1 MARPVIAVVG
11 LGPAG
16 VDLMTGA
23 ARTAID
29 EASAGGLPLFFRTG
43 RHPAAEALLADGR
56 HKSALTFDER
66 YSLPTFDEV
75 YSSIVSELI
84 DRAAATGRTVYAVP
98 GSPFVAE
105 RTVELLRVAAS
116 EAAVDL
122 EFVVGLSFCD
132 VAWASL
138 GIDPITEG
146 VRLVDAASF
155 AVQAAGDSGPLLVA
169 QCWSNAVLSEIKLS
183 VDEPSAD
190 QQAVICHHLG
200 LPDEQVVR
208 VGWSDLDQTLE
219 ADHLTSV
226 FIDGLGTPVAAELVR
241 LSEAIATLRLRCP
254 WDREQTH
261 SSLVGH
267 LLEESYEAIEALEA
281 LERPGTRP
289 EDAPLE
295 VVEHACEELGDL
307 LCQVVFHA
315 NLAREEGLF
324 DLADVARTISDKMVR
339 RHPHVFG
346 DVVAET
352 AAAVVSNWERIKKDE
367 KGRVHVLDGIPVALP
382 GLARAAAI
390 ERKLAGVGLGY
401 EVVGFDLEPAPQDDP
416 GADLLATARR
426 LAHQGIDAETA
437 LRRALDRLVTRV
449 AEMEDRAAAAGRE
462 LHEIPESTR
471 REWFAADQAEGGV
484 H

>member
-1 MARPVIAVVG
+1 
-11 LGPAG
+11 
-16 VDLMTGA
+16 
-23 ARTAID
+23 
-29 EASAGGLPLFFRTG
+29 
-43 RHPAAEALLADGR
+43 
-56 HKSALTFDER
+56 
-66 YSLPTFDEV
+66 
-75 YSSIVSELI
+75 
-84 DRAAATGRTVYAVP
+84 
-98 GSPFVAE
+98 
-105 RTVELLRVAAS
+105 
-116 EAAVDL
+116 
-122 EFVVGLSFCD
+122 
-132 VAWASL
+132 
-138 GIDPITEG
+138 
-146 VRLVDAASF
+146 
-155 AVQAAGDSGPLLVA
+155 
-169 QCWSNAVLSEIKLS
+169 
-183 VDEPSAD
+183 
-190 QQAVICHHLG
+190 
-200 LPDEQVVR
+200 
-208 VGWSDLDQTLE
+208 
-219 ADHLTSV
+219 
-226 FIDGLGTPVAAELVR
+226 
-241 LSEAIATLRLRCP
+241 
-254 WDREQTH
+254 
-261 SSLVGH
+261 VGH